1 MRKFVPN
8 ESMQQYFTFEST
20 VCFSDTRLVC
30 FPVCLH
36 KAQRYFHI
44 SIYPTAESRYTSAID
59 CSRKQNIFV
68 FLRSTIIEDACPSC
82 FIYVAFA
89 ELDISTSLWNIKLE
103 KFDFYIKG
111 GWFYLPLNNIYIRW
125 SNQGLDRW
133 IKSHINRIIKRILK
147 LYFVTYT

>member
-1 MRKFVPN
+1 MYKMNPVNKSNNAIPFPITISAVALNWVRKFVPS

-44 SIYPTAESRYTSAID
+44 SIYPTAKSRYTSAID

-68 FLRSTIIEDACPSC
+68 FLRPTAVEDACPSC
-82 FIYVAFA
+82 FMRIAFA
-89 ELDISTSLWNIKLE
+89 ELDIST
-103 KFDFYIKG
+103 Y
-111 GWFYLPLNNIYIRW
+111 P
-125 SNQGLDRW
+125 
-133 IKSHINRIIKRILK
+133 
-147 LYFVTYT
+147 